1 MQNEHG
7 HSQSDYLALIAKMV
21 SAYKQRTYELMQIQ
35 AGDKVLDMGCGPAT
49 DTIFLASLVGKA
61 GKVVGVDIDEEQI
74 ARAQQRAAEAGVE
87 QWVTHLSVDGQQL
100 PFDPNYFD
108 AARSERVFQH
118 NTDPKRLLKEIIRVT
133 KPGCRVVVVD
143 TDWSTMSIDTDLI
156 DIEQKLKKFHV
167 ETVIKNG
174 FSGRKLYRLFL
185 QSGLDD
191 VRVEL
196 APTFVTDYQVSRLV
210 TWYDVTEKSALE
222 AGILSEKELEE
233 FHAELEKA
241 DSEGRYFA
249 TVLQIIVTGCKPYQ

>member
-1 MQNEHG
+1 MCIRDSL
-7 HSQSDYLALIAKMV
+7 HSQQNLIMRNRLALNPNNRLHEQQKA
-21 SAYKQRTYELMQIQ
+21 
-35 AGDKVLDMGCGPAT
+35 
-49 DTIFLASLVGKA
+49 LV
-61 GKVVGVDIDEEQI
+61 
-74 ARAQQRAAEAGVE
+74 
-87 QWVTHLSVDGQQL
+87 
-100 PFDPNYFD
+100 
-108 AARSERVFQH
+108 
-118 NTDPKRLLKEIIRVT
+118 
-133 KPGCRVVVVD
+133 
-143 TDWSTMSIDTDLI
+143 
-156 DIEQKLKKFHV
+156 
-167 ETVIKNG
+167 
-174 FSGRKLYRLFL
+174 L